1 MKLNFNENR
10 VDTVE
15 TVEKVS
21 MFTLMKRVLQMINI
35 NSDLL
40 ANSDI
45 DVLAF
50 VMCRDK
56 FEMVFQGEGRLEMQR
71 MTGLPNNTITKAKT
85 RLIEK
90 GFLMNDEDIDSLKG
104 NGILTPK
111 WRGFAELI
119 KQNKIFELSFKFEVE

>member
-56 FEMVFQGEGRLEMQR
+56 FEMVFQGEGRL
-71 MTGLPNNTITKAKT
+71 
-85 RLIEK
+85 
-90 GFLMNDEDIDSLKG
+90 
-104 NGILTPK
+104 
-111 WRGFAELI
+111 
-119 KQNKIFELSFKFEVE
+119 